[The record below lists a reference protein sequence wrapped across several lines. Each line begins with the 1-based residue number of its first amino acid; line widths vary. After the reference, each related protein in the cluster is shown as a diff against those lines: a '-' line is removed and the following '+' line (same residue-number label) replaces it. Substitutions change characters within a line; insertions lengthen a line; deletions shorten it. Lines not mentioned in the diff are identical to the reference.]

1 MAQPEY
7 VPLSAADRV
16 RPAERLPQHDGWRQD
31 RPAEITGFG
40 PPTGRF
46 FGKPG
51 PDQGYAFKLAEGFGD
66 RLRLA
71 SGEEP
76 EDAMAGCLGV
86 ALRRASMF
94 GRAPVVHDLTLAFT
108 LWGFIG
114 EPPAELIEFRN
125 PLFQAISH
133 DYGRKR
139 DIVDRVAETTL
150 RMTPA
155 EVAEKVAS
163 DWRSLFVW

>member
-16 RPAERLPQHDGWRQD
+16 RPSERLPQHGGWRQD
-31 RPAEITGFG
+31 RPGEITRFG
-40 PPTGRF
+40 PPTGKL

-51 PDQGYAFKLAEGFGD
+51 PDQGYALKLAESFHGK
-66 RLRLA
+66 LQLA
-71 SGEEP
+71 TGEHDH
-76 EDAMAGCLGV
+76 DAMTGCLGV

-108 LWGFIG
+108 LWGFLG
-114 EPPAELIEFRN
+114 DAPPELAEFRTS
-125 PLFQAISH
+125 LFQGVSH
-133 DYGRKR
+133 DYNRQR
-139 DIVDRVAETTL
+139 EIVDRVNASTL
-150 RMTPA
+150 RLTPA
-155 EVAEKVAS
+155 KVGEQVQS